1 MQKTMTNVN
10 TLNVGFITVTVTVTV
25 TAKNVYTFVQELSK
39 PHANSY

>member
-10 TLNVGFITVTVTVTV
+10 TLNVGFITVTVTV